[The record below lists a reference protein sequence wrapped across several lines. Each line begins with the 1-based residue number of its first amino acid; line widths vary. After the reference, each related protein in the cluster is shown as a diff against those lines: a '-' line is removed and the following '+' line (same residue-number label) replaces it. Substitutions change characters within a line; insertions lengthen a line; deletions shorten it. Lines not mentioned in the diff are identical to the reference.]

1 MDLKESSKNPH
12 TVEEGLHS
20 TETQIDDHGLH
31 LVQRGGELAESDIDD
46 TSIQGFES
54 DRMKARTLLTAEEE
68 KKLLR
73 RIDWRIMPLYSLM
86 FLLKQLDALNISNAR
101 IMNEHTP
108 RNIMTQLG
116 LSSNA
121 YALLTVLYYV
131 SLPTPPAA
139 DLVSL
144 NR

>member
-1 MDLKESSKNPH
+1 MDLKESSKSPL

-20 TETQIDDHGLH
+20 TEPKVDDHGLH

-73 RIDWRIMPLYSLM
+73 RIDWRIMPLCSLM

-131 SLPTPPAA
+131 SLPTTPVPI
-139 DLVSL
+139 LFG
-144 NR
+144 